1 MAFTI
6 DTRSGG
12 FEDTMCAILLAVEFR
27 TVHNRRRLMWELVAC
42 GLGVGLGY
50 TVRNSLTTR
59 WRVLS
64 FGIAIVLLGTLISLL
79 SGEMAGEPWL
89 VIVDIGQVAVAAL
102 VGAFALPVG
111 LRRLRGM
118 ARSTAR

>member
-1 MAFTI
+1 
-6 DTRSGG
+6 
-12 FEDTMCAILLAVEFR
+12 
-27 TVHNRRRLMWELVAC
+27 MWELVAC
-42 GLGVGLGY
+42 SLGVGLGY
-50 TVRNSLTTR
+50 TVRDSLTTR
-59 WRVLS
+59 WRVLF
-64 FGIAIVLLGTLISLL
+64 FGIAIALLGALITLI

-102 VGAFALPVG
+102 VGAFALPFG

>member
-1 MAFTI
+1 
-6 DTRSGG
+6 
-12 FEDTMCAILLAVEFR
+12 
-27 TVHNRRRLMWELVAC
+27 MWELVAC

-59 WRVLS
+59 RRVLF
-64 FGIAIVLLGTLISLL
+64 FGIAIVLLGTLITLL

-111 LRRLRGM
+111 LRRLQGM
-118 ARSTAR
+118 ARSSVR